1 LGGTITSKTKSFG
14 ISKQEVWK
22 AYLKVKSNGGA
33 CGVDKESIADFE
45 GNLKNNLYKLWNR
58 MASGSYFPPPTRTV
72 KIPKDSGGV
81 RVLGIPT
88 VADRIAQMVV
98 KEKLEPMLEPQFHP
112 SSYGY
117 RPAKSALEAVGMA
130 RKMCWRYDWVLDLD
144 IEGFFDNID
153 HSLLMKALRKHT
165 DCKWILLY
173 VGRWL
178 KAPSQLEDG
187 RVLDRNKGTPQGGVI
202 SPLLANLFLHYA
214 LDMWMG
220 RNYPDIPF
228 ERYAD
233 DAIVHL
239 KSESQAECIKEAIGK
254 RLVQCRLKLHSEK
267 TKIVYCR
274 DVDRKDSYPNQKF
287 DFLGY
292 TFRPRGSKSRWGNV
306 YVNFS
311 PAVSNK
317 AVKHMRQIIR
327 SWRLNRQ
334 SDKEIEDLA
343 QMYNPIIRGWVNYY
357 GEYYKSGLYPTFR
370 MLNRTLEKWAM
381 RKYKKI
387 RGHRRRARH
396 WLGRIAYQ
404 KPELFAQWQILGVR
418 PANGW
423 TKGAV

>member
-1 LGGTITSKTKSFG
+1 MGGAITSKTKSFG

-22 AYLKVKSNGGA
+22 AYLKVKANKGA
-33 CGVDKESIADFE
+33 CGVDKESIEEFGRD
-45 GNLKNNLYKLWNR
+45 LKNNLYKLWNR

-72 KIPKDSGGV
+72 NIPKEGGGT

-98 KEKLEPMLEPQFHP
+98 KEKLEPMLEPHFHH

-117 RPAKSALEAVGMA
+117 RQGKSALEAVGRT

-178 KAPSQLEDG
+178 KAPAQLEDG
-187 RVLDRNKGTPQGGVI
+187 TILDRNKGTPQGGVI

-214 LDMWMG
+214 FDMWMG

-239 KSESQAECIKEAIGK
+239 KSEGQAIRIKEAIGE
-254 RLVQCRLKLHSEK
+254 RFSRCRLKLNPEK
-267 TKIVYCR
+267 TKIVYCK
-274 DVDRKDSYPNQKF
+274 DVDRKESYPDEKF

-292 TFRPRGSKSRWGNV
+292 TFKERKSKNRWGKLFM
-306 YVNFS
+306 NFS
-311 PAVSNK
+311 PAVSDK
-317 AVKHMRQIIR
+317 AAKHMRQTIR
-327 SWRLNRQ
+327 SWRIHLR
-334 SDKEIEDLA
+334 SDKEIEDLS
-343 QMYNPIIRGWVNYY
+343 QMFNPVIRGWVNYY
-357 GEYYKSGLYPTFR
+357 GGYYKSMLYPTFR
-370 MLNRTLEKWAM
+370 MLNRILEKWAM
-381 RKYKKI
+381 RKYKRL
-387 RGHRRRARH
+387 RGHSRRARY
-396 WLGRIAYQ
+396 WLGRIANQ
-404 KPELFAQWQILGVR
+404 EPELFTQWQILGLR

>member
-1 LGGTITSKTKSFG
+1 
-14 ISKQEVWK
+14 
-22 AYLKVKSNGGA
+22 
-33 CGVDKESIADFE
+33 VDKESIADFE

-72 KIPKDSGGV
+72 KIPKNSGGT

-88 VADRIAQMVV
+88 VADRIAQMVA
-98 KEKLEPMLEPQFHP
+98 KEKLEPMLEPHFHP

-117 RPAKSALEAVGMA
+117 RPAKSALEAVGRA

-153 HSLLMKALRKHT
+153 HSLLMRALAKHT

-214 LDMWMG
+214 FDVWMG

-239 KSESQAECIKEAIGK
+239 KSESQAEGIKEAIRE
-254 RLVQCRLKLHSEK
+254 RLAQCRLKLHPDK
-267 TKIVYCR
+267 TKIIYCK
-274 DVDRKDSYPNQKF
+274 DEKRKGSYPDEKF

-292 TFRPRGSKSRWGNV
+292 TFRPRGSKNRQGEV
-306 YVNFS
+306 FLNFS
-311 PAVSNK
+311 PAVSDR
-317 AVKHMRQIIR
+317 AAKHMRQTIR
-327 SWRLNRQ
+327 SWRLHLR
-334 SDKEIEDLA
+334 SDKEIEDLS

-357 GEYYKSGLYPTFR
+357 GGYYKSMLYPTFR
-370 MLNRTLEKWAM
+370 MLNGILKKWAM
-381 RKYKKI
+381 RKYKKLK
-387 RGHRRRARH
+387 GHRRRASY

-404 KPELFAQWQILGVR
+404 KPELFAQWQILGLR